1 MAQDINSQKIFG
13 GAALPAGTYHIH
25 SAFCLTDTLE
35 LNGKVRKF
43 ETLEVRVFN
52 DQNEVLRSTLR
63 LNGCWRPRKGAD
75 GKPYQASGTFFEK
88 LIKQCAGTTFSE
100 TRDYINNN
108 LTGFQLVLTYE
119 QYPSATGFGNLPICN
134 ISSDRKAVP
143 ALPADWQPLRAKPIE
158 EQQPEAAPATAAP
171 ANDQQPQSDL
181 PF

>member
-13 GAALPAGTYHIH
+13 GAALAAGTYHIH
-25 SAFCLTDTLE
+25 SAFCSNDSLE
-35 LNGKVRKF
+35 INGKVRRF

-52 DQNEVLRSTLR
+52 EQNEVLRSTLR

-75 GKPYQASGTFFEK
+75 GKAYQASGTFFEK
-88 LIKQCAGTTFSE
+88 LIKTCAGTTFSE
-100 TRDYINNN
+100 TRDFINAN
-108 LTGFQLVLTYE
+108 LAGFQLVLTYE
-119 QYPSATGFGNLPICN
+119 RYPSATGFGNLPICN

-158 EQQPEAAPATAAP
+158 QQPEAAPATAAP
-171 ANDQQPQSDL
+171 ANDQPQSDL

>member
-13 GAALPAGTYHIH
+13 GAALPAGTYNIH
-25 SAFCLTDTLE
+25 SAFCSNDSLE
-35 LNGKVRKF
+35 INGKVRRF

-52 DQNEVLRSTLR
+52 EQNEVLRSTLR

-75 GKPYQASGTFFEK
+75 GKAYQASGTFFEK

-100 TRDYINNN
+100 TRDFINAN
-108 LTGFQLVLTYE
+108 LAGFQLVLTYE

-158 EQQPEAAPATAAP
+158 QQPEAAPATAAP
-171 ANDQQPQSDL
+171 ANDQPQSDL

>member
-25 SAFCLTDTLE
+25 SAFCSNDSLE
-35 LNGKVRKF
+35 INGKVRQF

-52 DQNEVLRSTLR
+52 EQNEVLRSTLR

-75 GKPYQASGTFFEK
+75 GKAYQASGTFFES
-88 LIKQCAGTTFSE
+88 LIKKCAGTTFSE
-100 TRDYINNN
+100 TRDYINAN

-119 QYPSATGFGNLPICN
+119 RYPSATGFGNLPICN

-158 EQQPEAAPATAAP
+158 QQQPEAAPATAAP

>member
-25 SAFCLTDTLE
+25 SAFCDTDSLE

-43 ETLEVRVFN
+43 ETIEVRVFN
-52 DQNEVLRSTLR
+52 EQNEVLRSTLR

-75 GKPYQASGTFFEK
+75 GKAYQASGTFFEK
-88 LIKQCAGTTFSE
+88 LIKTCAGTTFSE
-100 TRDYINNN
+100 TRDFINAN
-108 LTGFQLVLTYE
+108 LAGFQLVLTYE
-119 QYPSATGFGNLPICN
+119 RYPSATGFGNLPICN

-143 ALPADWQPLRAKPIE
+143 ALPADWKPLRAKPI

>member
-25 SAFCLTDTLE
+25 SAFCSNDALE
-35 LNGKVRKF
+35 LNGKVKKF

-75 GKPYQASGTFFEK
+75 GKAYQASGTFFES
-88 LIKQCAGTTFSE
+88 LIKKCAGTTFSE
-100 TRDYINNN
+100 TRDYINAN

-134 ISSDRKAVP
+134 ISSDHKVVP
-143 ALPADWQPLRAKPIE
+143 ALPADWQPLRAKLI
-158 EQQPEAAPATAAP
+158 EQQPDAAAPAAAP
-171 ANDQQPQSDL
+171 AAPAQPQSDL